1 MAWSRWDRRMGI
13 ESWDRVF
20 REQVKANRMM
30 GSIRVCT
37 ERKAFR
43 SPNIEQKKKP
53 RLKSRPLLKS
63 NILLKAKLYMQT
75 MVQSQLGGKKGGFLL
90 SGEEICGLIFSGV
103 QRFLQCGDLEVAE
116 TGIFGF

>member
-1 MAWSRWDRRMGI
+1 
-13 ESWDRVF
+13 
-20 REQVKANRMM
+20 
-30 GSIRVCT
+30 
-37 ERKAFR
+37 
-43 SPNIEQKKKP
+43 
-53 RLKSRPLLKS
+53 
-63 NILLKAKLYMQT
+63 MQT